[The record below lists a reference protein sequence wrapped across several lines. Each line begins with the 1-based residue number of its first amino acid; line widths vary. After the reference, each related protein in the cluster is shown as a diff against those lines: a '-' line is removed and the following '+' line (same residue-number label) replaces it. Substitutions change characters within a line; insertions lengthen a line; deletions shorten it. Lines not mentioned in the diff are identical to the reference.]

1 MRNTKYHLFPVTAG
15 VTDSVLKCFGNQSTR
30 FDTQEL
36 CRMLVEDFFFEK
48 EHLESENYV
57 EEKQ

>member
-1 MRNTKYHLFPVTAG
+1 VTAG